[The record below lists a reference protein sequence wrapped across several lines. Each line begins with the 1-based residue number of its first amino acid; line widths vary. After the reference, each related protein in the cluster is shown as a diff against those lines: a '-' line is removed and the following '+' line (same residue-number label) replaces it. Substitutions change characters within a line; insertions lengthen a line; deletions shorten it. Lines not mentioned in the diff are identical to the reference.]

1 MLHLPRSIAQLAAVL
16 AVCSSGAL
24 VSAQAFPEN
33 WDDRFFRTGMN
44 AQVRTMHAKGD
55 TLYVGG
61 IFTKAGGIT
70 VNLIGRFDGR
80 TWSAMGSGLSA
91 QFNSVNDI
99 DAFGSYVY
107 ACDKFGLHRWDG
119 TAWTQVGVIGGLPG
133 SDLGTLAIAVDANG
147 QVYMT
152 GSFTSVN
159 GVSANRVA
167 RFDGSNWHAM
177 GTGIVQPQPG
187 LGNNVAYTMA
197 AIGTEVYM
205 AGIITTMGGTTFN
218 NVARWNGTAWSPMAG
233 GLPTYGVPQTL
244 AVVNG
249 QLHLGTGA
257 IGPING
263 PYTANVLRWTGTS
276 WSVVGNSFD
285 LGVTAIASHDGELY
299 AGGLFTSAGGQ
310 PVNYIARLS
319 GNTWLDAGNT
329 VGMSYV
335 PAMAI
340 CSHGVY
346 AGGITN
352 LTDEVDMNNLIR
364 YDGTQWGNIGEGVGD
379 PEYGGQVV
387 NAVIRRDGQ
396 TYIGGRFDQVG
407 GVRSMHVAQWDGDQW
422 IDIGFPFGE
431 AGRVNALAIKG
442 DTLFA
447 GGLFPFPDELQS
459 TNLAMRVNGEWLPMG
474 SGANDEVF
482 ALTVHDNDLYIGG
495 EFSQINGVGCGGV
508 GRWNGSQFSPVGFGA
523 NGVVRALTFGPDG
536 TLYAGGNFTLI
547 GGVSCSRMAQWNGT
561 AWSPVAYGVNNW
573 VNAIAVLPDG
583 SPVFGGQ
590 FTFAPNGGFMTGV
603 ARFNGTTL
611 EPMGYGL
618 NGSVEAL
625 LAKDGHLLACGSF
638 AESGPT
644 IVNGIAR
651 WNGTDAWEPIGEGLG
666 VDPQEIRTG
675 TSMDL
680 ECDKLAVGGSFSYAG
695 GKRADRISAYTFN
708 LPRLDAS
715 DAIICEGTELVL
727 SVLGV
732 DPQAVSDV
740 QWLVN
745 GSPVL
750 GDGLT
755 LTTSEVTDGST
766 VEALVTLSVPCTGP
780 VVRTSNSVEVQVIDP
795 SVPVV
800 QDNGTELS
808 VVAPIPSYTYIWQ
821 TQVDGLW
828 TDVVPAATGAMYTY
842 PQGGLYRVRVLA
854 GNCERSSEPVAVFV
868 TGMQD
873 PRSPAFRAY
882 PNPVKDM
889 IQISGTAPIDRVQV
903 LDPAGRIVF
912 MDKFHAGAYEVTLQ
926 LSHLSN
932 GVYLLCIEARGATS
946 FLRAVVG
953 H

>member
-1 MLHLPRSIAQLAAVL
+1 M
-16 AVCSSGAL
+16 
-24 VSAQAFPEN
+24 
-33 WDDRFFRTGMN
+33 
-44 AQVRTMHAKGD
+44 
-55 TLYVGG
+55 
-61 IFTKAGGIT
+61 
-70 VNLIGRFDGR
+70 
-80 TWSAMGSGLSA
+80 
-91 QFNSVNDI
+91 
-99 DAFGSYVY
+99 
-107 ACDKFGLHRWDG
+107 
-119 TAWTQVGVIGGLPG
+119 
-133 SDLGTLAIAVDANG
+133 
-147 QVYMT
+147 
-152 GSFTSVN
+152 
-159 GVSANRVA
+159 
-167 RFDGSNWHAM
+167 
-177 GTGIVQPQPG
+177 
-187 LGNNVAYTMA
+187 
-197 AIGTEVYM
+197 
-205 AGIITTMGGTTFN
+205 
-218 NVARWNGTAWSPMAG
+218 
-233 GLPTYGVPQTL
+233 
-244 AVVNG
+244 
-249 QLHLGTGA
+249 
-257 IGPING
+257 
-263 PYTANVLRWTGTS
+263 
-276 WSVVGNSFD
+276 
-285 LGVTAIASHDGELY
+285 
-299 AGGLFTSAGGQ
+299 
-310 PVNYIARLS
+310 
-319 GNTWLDAGNT
+319 
-329 VGMSYV
+329 
-335 PAMAI
+335 
-340 CSHGVY
+340 
-346 AGGITN
+346 
-352 LTDEVDMNNLIR
+352 
-364 YDGTQWGNIGEGVGD
+364 
-379 PEYGGQVV
+379 
-387 NAVIRRDGQ
+387 
-396 TYIGGRFDQVG
+396 
-407 GVRSMHVAQWDGDQW
+407 
-422 IDIGFPFGE
+422 
-431 AGRVNALAIKG
+431 
-442 DTLFA
+442 
-447 GGLFPFPDELQS
+447 
-459 TNLAMRVNGEWLPMG
+459 
-474 SGANDEVF
+474 
-482 ALTVHDNDLYIGG
+482 
-495 EFSQINGVGCGGV
+495 
-508 GRWNGSQFSPVGFGA
+508 
-523 NGVVRALTFGPDG
+523 
-536 TLYAGGNFTLI
+536 YAGGNFTLI

-666 VDPQEIRTG
+666 VEQAESARERPWTWN
-675 TSMDL
+675 
-680 ECDKLAVGGSFSYAG
+680 V
-695 GKRADRISAYTFN
+695 ISWPWVVPSAMPGVNVPT
-708 LPRLDAS
+708 AS
-715 DAIICEGTELVL
+715 AHTPSICPDWMPAMRSSARVPSLLL

-732 DPQAVSDV
+732 DRQAVSDV

-912 MDKFHAGAYEVTLQ
+912 MDKFHAGAYEVTLHEPFIQ
-926 LSHLSN
+926 W
-932 GVYLLCIEARGATS
+932 GVPAVHRSTGCNLVLAGGCRSLRSCSRVFI
-946 FLRAVVG
+946 FLR
-953 H
+953 